1 MLLTIGAAILVIGVL
16 IFVHELG
23 HFIAAKAVG
32 IGVPRFSIGL
42 GPLTPLSFRR
52 GETEYVISWIPFGG
66 YVKMA
71 SKEEQEEAM
80 AGLEGGALAQEFPPE
95 KLFEN
100 KPLWARVIV
109 ITAGVA
115 MNFLFAWAVYF
126 VFATTIGRV
135 EDPTT
140 RVARVD
146 AWFVPPAASE
156 LLELP
161 ENAQI
166 VRINGDTVGSWN
178 DVFESVADF
187 TSDRLRFEFAEADPV
202 TVEIDGFAVDQR
214 VALYRSLKPFHE
226 ARIGSV
232 EDGTAAAEAGFEV
245 GDVVVSVDH
254 EPIPHW
260 ERMVLVVE
268 RSEGVTLEFEV
279 LRDGERVT
287 ITAVPGSTTHGNP
300 ATAEER
306 TVGYLGMAV
315 HVSPR
320 RVRWGFAGGV
330 AEGARRVKADAKLI
344 LVTLKGLVTG
354 RVSARELGGPVLI
367 GQISGAVAR
376 QGLIP
381 LLAFM
386 ALFSVNL
393 AILNLLPIPV
403 LDGGQLVFLM
413 IEGVRGK
420 PMPLE
425 LRVRFSQFGLVILLG
440 IMVLALTNDLL
451 RVFGG

>member
-1 MLLTIGAAILVIGVL
+1 MLLTIGAFIFVIGVL

-23 HFIAAKAVG
+23 HFVAAKAVG

-42 GPLTPLSFRR
+42 GPRTPLSFRR

-71 SKEEQEEAM
+71 SKEEQEEAG

-100 KPLWARVIV
+100 KPLWARVMV
-109 ITAGVA
+109 ISAGVA
-115 MNFLFAWAVYF
+115 MNFLFAWVVYF

-146 AWFVPPAASE
+146 AWFVPPPASE

-178 DVFESVADF
+178 DVFESVVDL
-187 TSDRLRFEFAEADPV
+187 TSDQLRFEFAEADPV

-214 VALYRSLKPFHE
+214 VAVYRSLKPLHE

-232 EDGTAAAEAGFEV
+232 ENGTAAAEAGFEV
-245 GDVVVSVDH
+245 GDVVISVNH
-254 EPIPHW
+254 EPIRHW
-260 ERMVLVVE
+260 EIIVQVVE

-279 LRDGERVT
+279 LRDGERVK
-287 ITAVPGSTTHGNP
+287 ITAVPGSTTHSNP

-306 TVGYLGMAV
+306 KDGYQGMDAYVWTGGCGEGVG
-315 HVSPR
+315 
-320 RVRWGFAGGV
+320 GGV
-330 AEGARRVKADAKLI
+330 GVEGLAEGELAECDLTLRDITTITASLKQTLRGVYHPRIAYPEPSERERGARL
-344 LVTLKGLVTG
+344 G
-354 RVSARELGGPVLI
+354 RFRPGRRMPPLPEAPAPYRSRPP
-367 GQISGAVAR
+367 SG
-376 QGLIP
+376 
-381 LLAFM
+381 
-386 ALFSVNL
+386 
-393 AILNLLPIPV
+393 
-403 LDGGQLVFLM
+403 
-413 IEGVRGK
+413 
-420 PMPLE
+420 
-425 LRVRFSQFGLVILLG
+425 
-440 IMVLALTNDLL
+440 
-451 RVFGG
+451 